1 MIEKFFFGLASALV
15 FEGLMLAILPKRI
28 KEVVKVVERSSNSFL
43 SITGL
48 LMMIIGIFFL
58 SIIEI

>member
-1 MIEKFFFGLASALV
+1 
-15 FEGLMLAILPKRI
+15 MLAIIPKRI